1 MKKET
6 NSVIEAVAQKC
17 SLKEVLSETL
27 QNLHFIKKET
37 LTHVFFCEF

>member
-27 QNLHFIKKET
+27 QNLHFIKKRDSDT
-37 LTHVFFCEF
+37 CVFL